1 MRHQSRVRRHI
12 SVDILASVVGGA
24 AVGAVV
30 QKSWWLGGIAV
41 LVAGALIVFEQVN
54 IEEEEK

>member
-1 MRHQSRVRRHI
+1 MSHQSRVRRHI

-24 AVGAVV
+24 AVSAVV
-30 QKSWWLGGIAV
+30 QKSWWLGGLAV
-41 LVAGALIVFEQVN
+41 LVAVALAIFEQGN